1 MMMRLVN
8 DSETITAGRGLH
20 ALLEHTRRTGTVS
33 LALGQSGHGKTTLL
47 RACCLEASAGQLE
60 SRPVLLHRAE
70 VVNTPRS
77 VLRALLRSLDMECK
91 GRTDEAFSMLT
102 AEMRLRGVEAIV
114 VDDAQRLARHSLDM
128 LRGLHERTHV
138 GLMLCGA
145 PRLRNQ
151 LVARCPE
158 LAHRVVTVHAVPI
171 VEGDDAYA
179 LVREMP
185 AIQRRQFGEQMA
197 ISHALAE
204 GGRGNLRRMTQ
215 LLEEAQRQ
223 ARAGHRALSPQLLR
237 RVADELPGRT
247 LNLPRGA

>member
-128 LRGLHERTHV
+128 LRGLHERTHM
-138 GLMLCGA
+138 GLVLCGA
-145 PRLRNQ
+145 PRLREQ

-158 LAHRVVTVHAVPI
+158 LAHRVVAVHVMAA

-179 LVREMP
+179 LIREQP
-185 AIQRRQFGEQMA
+185 LLQRRQFDEQVA
-197 ISHALAE
+197 ISRVIVE
-204 GGRGNLRRMTQ
+204 GAHGNLRRMTQ
-215 LLEEAQRQ
+215 LLDEAQRR
-223 ARAGHRALSPQLLR
+223 ARAGHRALSPRLLR
-237 RVADELPGRT
+237 LVADELPDRT
-247 LNLPRGA
+247 LDLPRGA